1 MESEKVTISEKPDV
15 RLVNVNVADQNV
27 ALNLMISFLSVAQKR
42 GVFGLDESAKIW
54 ECIKMFEIPLSAP
67 TGVPPTGVP
76 PTGVPPTGVPPTTES
91 A

>member
-1 MESEKVTISEKPDV
+1 MESEKVTISEKSPEF
-15 RLVNVNVADQNV
+15 RLVDVKVADQNV
-27 ALNLMISFLSVAQKR
+27 ALNLIISFLSVAQKR

-54 ECIKMFEIPLSAP
+54 ECIKMFEIPVSDP

-76 PTGVPPTGVPPTTES
+76 PTGIPPTTES